1 MEVVDEV
8 LLPILG
14 GRALARLKCTCK
26 TFSDQIHNDHVAWL
40 GGVSNPPA
48 GPNARARFLDRLSDT
63 CSSCGAETDITKAL
77 SYSRQYFCSSCMFR
91 HANRVRDL
99 GNFDRALAMRVMQLN
114 IAIRRRELDPI
125 FAGATKACAEFQ
137 GRPMAPARLLF
148 STRYDGQ
155 ALCMFF
161 GLTAGKQNTLLIM
174 DTTCGHYL
182 GAFVP
187 EAWKNFGDKAYGSK
201 QTSLF
206 SSYPQLNFFPAS
218 RDVEGYQVSSKSGIV
233 LGPSISQA
241 TVFVNS
247 NLDQGWTLPSATFRN
262 PALLPEREFRLKN
275 LEVWQLSED
284 TGEEPGEEAEEYD
297 DPFEDDF
304 AKFRKKKK
312 DSVLKNGVERFML
325 SFVGAGNAL
334 SVAMHMRNH
343 T

>member
-187 EAWKNFGDKAYGSK
+187 EAWKNFGDKVARLYCAFACRSGVLTQRVPLPGVWLEADQPLLLVPPTK
-201 QTSLF
+201 LL
-206 SSYPQLNFFPAS
+206 SS
-218 RDVEGYQVSSKSGIV
+218 VQVPC
-233 LGPSISQA
+233 L
-241 TVFVNS
+241 T
-247 NLDQGWTLPSATFRN
+247 
-262 PALLPEREFRLKN
+262 LLP
-275 LEVWQLSED
+275 
-284 TGEEPGEEAEEYD
+284 
-297 DPFEDDF
+297 
-304 AKFRKKKK
+304 
-312 DSVLKNGVERFML
+312 
-325 SFVGAGNAL
+325 
-334 SVAMHMRNH
+334 
-343 T
+343 